1 MEGDGARLEGRD
13 GPRCQTPLRLAV
25 VLWLVLG
32 VVLWN
37 VLFDARVKLT
47 RRQYVYRQALF
58 ARHLGPAVDLRQTM
72 AGAVRRGLVE
82 ASTATGLVVGA
93 GLLVVRRA
101 SRRAPR

>member
-1 MEGDGARLEGRD
+1 MEGDGASREGQHR
-13 GPRCQTPLRLAV
+13 PRQWTRVRVAV

-37 VLFDARVKLT
+37 VLFDARVKLA

-58 ARHLGPAVDLRQTM
+58 ARHLGPALDLRQTM
-72 AGAVRRGLVE
+72 AHAVRRGLAE
-82 ASTATGLVVGA
+82 SSTATGLVVGL
-93 GLLVVRRA
+93 GLLGVRRA